1 MSLALNVPSKS
12 SVVFELRYGEHTHT
26 HSVDGYRRS
35 PCPMCGGCTWHG
47 NNTTDD
53 EKATRQSI
61 CRGEQMIML
70 CFLPLFTLVSSGS
83 ISALTEAD
91 LGYCCSLFDV
101 AGFLDFPYWFASIFN
116 TYYFTTTSVRW
127 KASDFIANMSCLAQ
141 LVALRSTPRMH
152 VCTCFVSPRCR
163 AWRAHRGR
171 LNPNSRCVRYDVRG
185 AAGNVQASV

>member
-1 MSLALNVPSKS
+1 
-12 SVVFELRYGEHTHT
+12 
-26 HSVDGYRRS
+26 
-35 PCPMCGGCTWHG
+35 MCGGCTWHG

-70 CFLPLFTLVSSGS
+70 CCLPLFTLVSSVS

-91 LGYCCSLFDV
+91 LGYCCALFDV
-101 AGFLDFPYWFASIFN
+101 AGFLDYPYWFASIFN
-116 TYYFTTTSVRW
+116 TYYFTTTSVTW

-152 VCTCFVSPRCR
+152 VCTCFVN
-163 AWRAHRGR
+163 GR
-171 LNPNSRCVRYDVRG
+171 LRYKLLQGGWCRLCNLLAPRLYLLLANRSLTNQGYSR
-185 AAGNVQASV
+185 